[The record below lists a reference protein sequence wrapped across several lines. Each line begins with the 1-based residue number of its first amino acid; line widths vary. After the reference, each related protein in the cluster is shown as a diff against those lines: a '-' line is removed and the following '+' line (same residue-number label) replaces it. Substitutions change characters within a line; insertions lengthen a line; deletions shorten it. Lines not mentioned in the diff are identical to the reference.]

1 MSGEVLIL
9 HIFNIHIYLWYHQRL
24 VYGYG
29 LPNGLPSVLM
39 RCLVRFHESGNP
51 SDAHPLF
58 TSGNK
63 GVGVASPTGDTRIAS
78 MVRTPNGRT
87 PL

>member
-39 RCLVRFHESGNP
+39 RCLVRCLVRFHGRETRP
-51 SDAHPLF
+51 
-58 TSGNK
+58 
-63 GVGVASPTGDTRIAS
+63 TRIRFLRRGTKA
-78 MVRTPNGRT
+78 
-87 PL
+87 LA